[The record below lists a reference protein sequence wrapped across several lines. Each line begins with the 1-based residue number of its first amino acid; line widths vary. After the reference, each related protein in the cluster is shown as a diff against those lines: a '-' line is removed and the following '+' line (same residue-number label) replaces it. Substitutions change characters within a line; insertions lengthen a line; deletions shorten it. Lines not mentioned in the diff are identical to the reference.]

1 MSQKGI
7 GTLLGCS
14 LLAVLLAYLL
24 LDRPRPEPP
33 LSAAGQTLTD
43 FAEYVRQRGVQLHV
57 VPGARQGGPNYQGYL
72 TEDPDATW
80 NSLQGKVHAVECID
94 QWRGTV
100 WVEHVSFELHAETV
114 LAEWG
119 PYGGRIG
126 NFILF
131 GDERIVRRIQEAC
144 R

>member
-1 MSQKGI
+1 
-7 GTLLGCS
+7 
-14 LLAVLLAYLL
+14 VLLAALL
-24 LDRPRPEPP
+24 LVRLPPEQP
-33 LSAAGQTLTD
+33 LNTEGQTLTD
-43 FAEYVRQRGVQLHV
+43 FAEHVRQRGVQLRV
-57 VPGARQGGPNYQGYL
+57 VPGARQGGPNYLGYL

-80 NSLQGKVHAVECID
+80 LSLQSKARAVECIH

-100 WVEHVSFELHAETV
+100 WVEHVLFEPHAEMA

-119 PYGGRIG
+119 AYGGRVG

-131 GDERIVRRIQEAC
+131 GDDRILRRIQNAC